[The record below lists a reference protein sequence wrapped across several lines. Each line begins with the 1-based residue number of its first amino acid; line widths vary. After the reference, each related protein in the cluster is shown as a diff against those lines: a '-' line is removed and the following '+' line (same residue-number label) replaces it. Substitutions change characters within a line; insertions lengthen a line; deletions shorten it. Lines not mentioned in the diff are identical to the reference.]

1 MNVGGPGESQGLN
14 PELINVSR
22 ASSGDVNIEI
32 NPAAV
37 SGGSGPSGGSEKKA
51 VSVGQLDYRL
61 DKTVGKIETAI
72 TEDGDE
78 TRQEVANMAG
88 DLASVSEDMGHIAKD
103 TSETR
108 SVIEKKV
115 VPVLIQTAEDVGA
128 ISENLD
134 ATSQEVTQIL
144 ELVKQQNGGNLPP
157 GFVDHLLTKKD
168 LEDAIKQYNVILP
181 PELQSTLGTIQNQTS
196 AIASGVGV
204 LQQGISEVSS
214 AVQESGGTLKRVEST
229 QEAQSGAMIDIGR
242 TQDAQTEML
251 GRIESA
257 LQEIKSR
264 GEELTP
270 EKITEIVKANP
281 GITEAQLQEAIEK
294 SELKVTDLVTRA
306 ANAVI
311 QETRQGTATVVRE
324 IQDANANLEQR
335 IDNST
340 MAVVGEIQNASL
352 GTAEKIAE
360 GTAENIAALNK
371 ESQVLQD
378 KIDAL
383 NQQIATADIANR
395 ESLTLQ
401 AEESKRQFEALT
413 AQIKAL
419 EAQKVI
425 SQRADILR
433 NNPGLR
439 ELAKKDA
446 IFGLRLGQAIARI
459 EAGEDVDTV
468 VQDVIKDVE
477 EHDPQKIEQR
487 ATTNARNVGYPDGSG
502 NTITLGG
509 LETENPALRDKIRAS
524 TLDEL
529 TKRMLNEDLSP
540 DDVTRTIVDLASSG
554 TIDQAMALDVL
565 NNYRNSSLTKA
576 KELISQ
582 YETGVIPS
590 IEQLQKAAEL
600 LPPSSLARSMI
611 EQRITQDQELID
623 WNKSPHTMDEQIA
636 HVVET
641 LPEPQKTIH
650 KNILESAKN
659 QQKLKRETLA
669 KGSKA
674 IEAEENARKQA
685 EIEKTLRKLWIIARV
700 GGPILTLALLGAAGG
715 AGFGAVAGSFGVGVS
730 GFFIGGAIGT
740 GAGVLIGGRYGFEHG
755 FADWRKLNTLSARSE
770 ANIAKLRENAGALA
784 GQIDVGELN
793 VSNLVAET
801 AIQQEIQKRGLKSQ
815 ADIQALTNQMLTQ
828 LGASRERQNGIRQAT
843 AAIYSMRTA

>member
-1 MNVGGPGESQGLN
+1 MDGKGTGESGFN
-14 PELINVSR
+14 PGQSSASLSSAGNVH
-22 ASSGDVNIEI
+22 IEI
-32 NPAAV
+32 NPPQD
-37 SGGSGPSGGSEKKA
+37 SGGSGGRQENKQ
-51 VSVGQLDYRL
+51 VTVRQIDNRL
-61 DKTVGKIETAI
+61 NKQAERIETAI
-72 TEDGDE
+72 SEEGEKTGKIIDMV
-78 TRQEVANMAG
+78 Q
-88 DLASVSEDMGHIAKD
+88 DLADVPVDIDNILENTDTIQNTVENVIAPTVESIAKVAD
-103 TSETR
+103 NISET
-108 SVIEKKV
+108 
-115 VPVLIQTAEDVGA
+115 
-128 ISENLD
+128 LD
-134 ATSQEVTQIL
+134 TTNANVNEML
-144 ELVKQQNGGNLPP
+144 ELVKQQNGGILPP
-157 GFVDHLLTKKD
+157 ELAGQLLTKKD
-168 LEDAIKQYNVILP
+168 LEAAIKRLNVTIP
-181 PELQSTLGTIQNQTS
+181 PQFQKTLSIIQNQTS
-196 AIASGVGV
+196 DIATGVSS
-204 LQQGISEVSS
+204 LQQGVAEVSS
-214 AVQESGGTLKRVEST
+214 TAQETNKALKSVEST
-229 QEAQSGAMIDIGR
+229 QSAQSEAIIDIGR
-242 TQDAQTEML
+242 TQGEQTEEL
-251 GRIESA
+251 DRIESA
-257 LQEIKSR
+257 LQEIKSQ
-264 GEELTP
+264 GGELTP
-270 EKITEIVKANP
+270 EKIKEIVKANP
-281 GITEAQLQEAIEK
+281 GITEAQLQQAIEK
-294 SELKVTDLVTRA
+294 SELKVTDFITSA
-306 ANAVI
+306 AKAAI
-311 QETRQGTATVVRE
+311 QETRRGTATVVGE

-335 IDNST
+335 ISDSAAT
-340 MAVVGEIQNASL
+340 VVGEVRNVSL
-352 GTAEKIAE
+352 NLESKIADLSQE
-360 GTAENIAALNK
+360 G
-371 ESQVLQD
+371 QD
-378 KIDAL
+378 LKNKIDQL
-383 NQQIATADIANR
+383 NQQINVAEGEHKKQLIV
-395 ESLTLQ
+395 Q
-401 AEESKRQFEALT
+401 AEQSRLQFEALT

-419 EAQKVI
+419 EAQKVT

-554 TIDQAMALDVL
+554 AIDQAMALDVL

-611 EQRITQDQELID
+611 EQRITQDQEVID
-623 WNKSPHTMDEQIA
+623 WNKSPHTMEAQIA

-650 KNILESAKN
+650 KNILESAQN

-669 KGSKA
+669 KESKA

-715 AGFGAVAGSFGVGVS
+715 AGFGAVAGSFGVGAS
-730 GFFIGGAIGT
+730 GFLIGGAIGT

-755 FADWRKLNTLSARSE
+755 FADWRKLNTLSARSA

-815 ADIQALTNQMLTQ
+815 ADIQALRNQMLTQ
-828 LGASRERQNGIRQAT
+828 LGADPAQQKGLRQAT
-843 AAIYSMRTA
+843 AAIFSMRTA